1 MPRQILDGSP
11 LQVKSSRLIPLIN
24 SDVKFRWTTIW
35 NSKKWY
41 FFPLFRC
48 LKVLKSKSFRS
59 IKTMSKVDCIL
70 SGKRFTLPSGFLNSI
85 ESCCY
90 RRKSHWLNSSSKHHI
105 NFKSK
110 LSEENSHG
118 SDNILKPQSRLWP
131 FRSQLIVPYLKT
143 PSSNLESPIS
153 KPNKQKTSSSN
164 T

>member
-1 MPRQILDGSP
+1 MPRQILDGLP

-24 SDVKFRWTTIW
+24 SDAKFPWTTIW
-35 NSKKWY
+35 NSKIWY
-41 FFPLFRC
+41 FFPLSRC
-48 LKVLKSKSFRS
+48 LKVLRSKSFRS

-70 SGKRFTLPSGFLNSI
+70 SEKRFTLPSGFLNSI

-90 RRKSHWLNSSSKHHI
+90 RRKSHWLNSSSKHHT

-110 LSEENSHG
+110 LSEGSSHG
-118 SDNILKPQSRLWP
+118 LDNILKPQNPRWP

-143 PSSNLESPIS
+143 PSSNLESLIS
-153 KPNKQKTSSSN
+153 KHNKQKISSSN